1 MSWFHAKMSEKWI
14 VATCEEMICWIHLA
28 GKVDL
33 VSIIPFISEAE
44 VLHPQFP
51 SFAS

>member
-14 VATCEEMICWIHLA
+14 VARCEEMICWIHFA

-44 VLHPQFP
+44 VLHQQFP
-51 SFAS
+51 SFAN